1 MATAVRGLVC
11 WPKSHPLTR
20 ILGVIKPLLHTMHRK
35 IGALNAALSH
45 LQSLKSTPGL
55 SLASAIVCDQK
66 ISEVL
71 SWKAEIEKTPDFP
84 LAHDM
89 NKYMAR
95 ATSAIAPKR
104 EASQIDASRADSVC
118 PTAVDVPTPKRMKN

>member
-1 MATAVRGLVC
+1 M
-11 WPKSHPLTR
+11 
-20 ILGVIKPLLHTMHRK
+20 IKPLLHTMHRK

-71 SWKAEIEKTPDFP
+71 AWKAEIEKTPDFP
-84 LAHDM
+84 LVHDM

>member
-1 MATAVRGLVC
+1 MMLA
-11 WPKSHPLTR
+11 
-20 ILGVIKPLLHTMHRK
+20 VIKPLLHTVHRK

-45 LQSLKSTPGL
+45 LKSLKSAPDL

-95 ATSAIAPKR
+95 ATSAIASKR
-104 EASQIDASRADSVC
+104 AASQTPQIDASRADSVC
-118 PTAVDVPTPKRMKN
+118 PTTGDVPTPKRMKN